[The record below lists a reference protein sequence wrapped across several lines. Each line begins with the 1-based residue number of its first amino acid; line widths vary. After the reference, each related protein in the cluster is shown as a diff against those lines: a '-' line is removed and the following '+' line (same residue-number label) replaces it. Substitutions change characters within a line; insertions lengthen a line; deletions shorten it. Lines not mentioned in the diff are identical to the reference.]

1 MNVLV
6 ACEESQI
13 VTCALRRLGHT
24 AFSCDIIR
32 PSGTYPEWHI
42 LQDVSPL
49 LNGCC
54 SFTTLDGIF
63 HSINSKWDLI
73 IAFPPCTFLACSSAI
88 RLFNKDGSIKD
99 TTRYK
104 KGIAAASFF
113 SSILSADCDK
123 NPTMLKCFGLPPKY
137 TTTSIRNQRKRA
149 QTLWLNNGVGLT
161 VGG

>member
-123 NPTMLKCFGLPPKY
+123 IAVENPTMLKCFGLPPCDQVIQPYFFGDPWK
-137 TTTSIRNQRKRA
+137 KR
-149 QTLWLNNGVGLT
+149 TCLWLKN
-161 VGG
+161 